1 MSPKQVISLLFI
13 VHCLKLLLDGI
24 RDPLW
29 LFQVKVVMVLLC
41 NVQFSLGDKVDKV
54 SLQCMP

>member
-13 VHCLKLLLDGI
+13 VHCFKLLLDGI

-29 LFQVKVVMVLLC
+29 LFQVEVVMVLLC
-41 NVQFSLGDKVDKV
+41 DVQFSLGDKV
-54 SLQCMP
+54 SL